1 MKPIRIVLADDHPV
15 VREGLTRI
23 VQQSPDF
30 EVVGTVAHAGKVLD
44 LCKVEHPDVLLLD
57 ISMPGPA
64 VFETL
69 RRLREEAAEV
79 RVLILSWHPEE
90 QYALQCLEAGASGYV
105 TKECSPDELLH
116 AVRHVARGQRFVS
129 ESAAS
134 QLAGR
139 LLREE
144 GVPIHQRLS
153 PREFEV
159 FLLLGQGLSVGQIA
173 SRLDI
178 SPKTVSTHRTHILE
192 KADLE
197 TNADII
203 RYVVEQGLR

>member
-1 MKPIRIVLADDHPV
+1 MKPIRIAIADDHPV

-23 VQQSPDF
+23 VQQSADF
-30 EVVGTVAHAGKVLD
+30 EVVGTAAHAGLVMD
-44 LCKVEHPDVLLLD
+44 LCTAERPDVLLLD
-57 ISMPGPA
+57 ISMPGPG
-64 VFETL
+64 VFESL
-69 RRLREEAAEV
+69 RRLRDEAADV

-105 TKECSPDELLH
+105 TKERSPDELLN
-116 AVRHVARGQRFVS
+116 AVRQVARGQRFVS

-139 LLREE
+139 LLREDD
-144 GVPIHQRLS
+144 VPVHQRLS

-159 FLLLGQGLSVGQIA
+159 FLLLGRGLAVGQIA

-178 SPKTVSTHRTHILE
+178 SPKTVSTHRAHILE
-192 KADLE
+192 KAELH

-203 RYVVEQGLR
+203 RYVVEKGLS